1 MAISPLYITFVKK
14 LLMDTVLRINAA
26 SLNEAFIKN
35 FHQQFGQAA
44 EVEIRVHPLPGAAS
58 VLQEEQFWEIIGLL
72 DWTKGDDRE
81 AVMEPAVAALAA
93 LSLASIHQFADIL
106 AEKLWRLDTE
116 AHALAS
122 LGGNAEERLS
132 EDLFLYDRCFVVASG
147 QAFFE
152 KVLRDPAAFSVSKSF
167 SPLLRL
173 ASMAYERKT
182 GEKFVHIPAFDYE
195 TYSNEKG
202 WE

>member
-1 MAISPLYITFVKK
+1 
-14 LLMDTVLRINAA
+14 MDTVLRINAA
-26 SLNEAFIKN
+26 SLDEAFVKN
-35 FHQQFGQAA
+35 FQQQFGQAA
-44 EVEIRVHPLPGAAS
+44 EVEIRVHPLPEAAS
-58 VLQEEQFWEIIGLL
+58 ILREGHFWEIIGLL
-72 DWTKGDDRE
+72 DWAKEDDRE
-81 AVMEPAVAALAA
+81 AIMEPAIAL
-93 LSLASIHQFADIL
+93 LSTLSTGAIHQFADIL
-106 AEKLWRLDTE
+106 AEKLWCLDTE

-132 EDLFLYDRCFVVASG
+132 EDLFLYDRCFVVAHG

-152 KVLRDPAAFSVSKSF
+152 KVLRDPAVFPVGKSF

-182 GEKFVHIPAFDYE
+182 SQQFVHIPAYDYE